1 VNKQISIL
9 VGKKK
14 KKIIMTI
21 LKDLEHVKQKDKS
34 IMEERENDDWGSN
47 KQVALNNVEVRCCLN
62 LILSFRPFYAV
73 VSSSSS
79 TPLTTTAQRAFGAAV
94 LEDSPL

>member
-1 VNKQISIL
+1 MYN
-9 VGKKK
+9 
-14 KKIIMTI
+14 
-21 LKDLEHVKQKDKS
+21 DERQKHKR

-47 KQVALNNVEVRCCLN
+47 KQVALNIIDEVGCCRN
-62 LILSFRPFYAV
+62 LILSFRPFYTV

-79 TPLTTTAQRAFGAAV
+79 TPLTTTAQGALGAAV